1 VTPAAV
7 PSPCLDACGMHF
19 VNCGPALVWFQRGER
34 KHVRRPVLGP
44 QQFHVVF
51 DDVPVP
57 LAMGMGYCSG
67 EHGDSE
73 PTATYRRARE
83 SCGTRGNGIL

>member
-1 VTPAAV
+1 
-7 PSPCLDACGMHF
+7 MHF

-51 DDVPVP
+51 DDVPAP
-57 LAMGMGYCSG
+57 LVMGMGYWLLQRG
-67 EHGDSE
+67 
-73 PTATYRRARE
+73 ARRFRANGLHTGGHEKVVVQR
-83 SCGTRGNGIL
+83 NGIL